1 MNVWSW
7 RALATVSGL
16 VLLAGCGA
24 GSGRSGT
31 DLAVSGSVAAETL
44 NGGDAVSFEMR
55 VLNRG
60 DFEAK
65 DVLIRNATLQVSQAS
80 LHIAC
85 AAAGGATCPATTGT
99 SMTVDRLPAGGSLT
113 FTVTGILNAGASGT
127 FANTTSV
134 SADTADVNT
143 DNNSLTVSGTARS
156 NDVGVTGVAPAGPL
170 LSDSASF
177 SFNIESLGPDTANDV
192 VVTTT
197 ATGNLVLLRS
207 QISCVPTGAAALPV
221 LQPDDTLLVASLP
234 VAASL
239 ACTVPVT
246 VVAGTNAQT
255 AVSMTVASVG
265 DMRTGNNS
273 VTASVGA
280 TLVSNLSV
288 TGAAADIQVVGGALT
303 RFDFVIA
310 NQGPS
315 SALDV
320 VLSNTLS
327 TDLSLASPVNCTAT
341 GGAVLPT
348 PTADGSLLSAAI
360 PAAGTL
366 NCSVSATVAAG
377 ANGVVFD
384 TLSARSANP
393 ARATTTS
400 VTLTTVAVS
409 SNLGASMTGPGQ
421 VAAGSALNFSARVN
435 NPGPGQASNV
445 VIDWTTVAPAG
456 VSFQAPTCVGRNGAV
471 CPAVLGASMTVP
483 SLGPGRTL
491 DFTFGA
497 TTQASARG
505 AVESRVVVRSDEDQD
520 LGNNT
525 ASAGATLV
533 DPRNGSYEVFAADG
547 RGYTLNIDFDALA
560 YTMSGN
566 GASVARQFV
575 AEGDGFTVGG
585 AAKLRLAT
593 DLIVGGH
600 DFGAGV
606 LPFVA
611 ARNFVPGIVGL
622 AGSYNVFSRQVPAA
636 DGKPAATLPGTAF
649 ISGNTLSICESES
662 VVAPVRQCAPE
673 NQTDFLN
680 LTANGSVITGTSIS
694 GERFSFSVALS
705 GGAKILLAAGTMPDQ
720 RQRLRIGLVDS
731 TGGITFGPAQQG
743 PTSKG
748 DWANVTLV
756 DGLPALWTS
765 TGGFSTDSAQ
775 LVGVTNSGSA
785 PFSMLTGTS
794 VATNDSIF
802 LMQAYPMIVVI
813 GGSPF
818 FSAASSGLLQIALP

>member
-44 NGGDAVSFEMR
+44 NGGDAVSFEMT

-80 LHIAC
+80 VHIAC

-99 SMTVDRLPAGGSLT
+99 SMTVDRLPAGGSLS
-113 FTVTGILNAGASGT
+113 FTVTGTLNAGASGT

-170 LSDSASF
+170 LTDVATF
-177 SFNIESLGPDTANDV
+177 SFNIDNPGPDAASDV
-192 VVTTT
+192 VLTTT
-197 ATGNLVLLRS
+197 AVSNLALLRS
-207 QISCVPTGAAALPV
+207 QISCLPTGAASLPV

-234 VAASL
+234 AGASL
-239 ACTVPVT
+239 ACSVPVT
-246 VVAGTNAQT
+246 VAAGTNGSI
-255 AVSMTVASVG
+255 AVSMSVAAAG
-265 DMRTGNNS
+265 DGRAGNN
-273 VTASVGA
+273 TATAVVGA
-280 TLVSNLSV
+280 TLVSNLGLSGSAADTQV
-288 TGAAADIQVVGGALT
+288 NGGAAT
-303 RFDFVIA
+303 RFDFVIS
-310 NQGPS
+310 NQGPA

-320 VLSNTLS
+320 ALTNTLS
-327 TDLSLASPVNCTAT
+327 PDLSLAGAVNCTST

-348 PTADGSLLSAAI
+348 PTADGGLVSAAI
-360 PAAGTL
+360 PAAAAL
-366 NCSVSATVAAG
+366 NCSVPVTVAAG

-384 TLSARSANP
+384 TFVARSANP
-393 ARATTTS
+393 ARAEAVS
-400 VTLTTVAVS
+400 LTLTTVAVS
-409 SNLGASMTGPGQ
+409 SNLGASMTGPGE
-421 VAAGSALNFSARVN
+421 VAAGTALSFSARVN

-456 VSFQAPTCVGRNGAV
+456 VTFQAPTCVGRNGAV

-483 SLGPGRTL
+483 NLGPGRTL

-497 TTQASARG
+497 TTQTSARG

-525 ASAGATLV
+525 ASASATLV
-533 DPRNGSYEVFAADG
+533 DPRSGSYEVFAADG
-547 RGYTLNIDFDALA
+547 HGYTLNIDFDALA

-611 ARNFVPGIVGL
+611 ARNFASNVATL
-622 AGSYNVFSRQVPAA
+622 AGTYNLFSRRVAA
-636 DGKPAATLPGTAF
+636 DGSATTLPGTAF
-649 ISGNTLSICESES
+649 ISGNTLSICESEMVAVAS
-662 VVAPVRQCAPE
+662 VRLCAAE
-673 NQTDFLN
+673 NRTDFVN
-680 LTANGSVITGTSIS
+680 LSASGSVITGSSAS
-694 GERFSFSVALS
+694 GERFSFSVASS
-705 GGAKILLAAGTMPDQ
+705 GAAKILLAAGTMPDQ

-731 TGGITFGPAQQG
+731 TGGVTFGPAQQG

-756 DGLPALWTS
+756 DGLPVLWTS

-818 FSAASSGLLQIALP
+818 VSAASSGLLQIALP